1 MSFRHLGLFIATGLL
16 ATSVA
21 MWGQAPAPATA
32 PSAPNAPELVA
43 GIPVNYD
50 EAKVGSYTLPDALKL
65 ANGKHVK
72 CTGSVKEAKR
82 RFGRDT
88 PASA

>member
-1 MSFRHLGLFIATGLL
+1 MRKQKLKLQGHAYRQGD
-16 ATSVA
+16 VV
-21 MWGQAPAPATA
+21 
-32 PSAPNAPELVA
+32 EV
-43 GIPVNYD
+43 Y
-50 EAKVGSYTLPDALKL
+50 LKL